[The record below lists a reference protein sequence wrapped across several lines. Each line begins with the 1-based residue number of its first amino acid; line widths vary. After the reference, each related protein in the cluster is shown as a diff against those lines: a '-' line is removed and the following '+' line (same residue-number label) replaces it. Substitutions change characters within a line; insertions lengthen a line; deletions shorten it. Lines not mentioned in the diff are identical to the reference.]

1 MYGLEPASYYVYS
14 ALYNLFYS
22 LDSMFDMH
30 IIKLVTKESP
40 SIADPIFCVLVAEY
54 EEDELRLG
62 VL

>member
-1 MYGLEPASYYVYS
+1 
-14 ALYNLFYS
+14 
-22 LDSMFDMH
+22 MFDMH